1 MIRGAVVLGLLLTF
15 VFGGAGTA
23 RTANGSFSSVPKVT
37 TASSTISASVLAPA
51 ACTNRAGLTTV
62 TVASGATLSGGA
74 AAELLLGRNTAT
86 TINGGNG
93 NDCLI
98 GGAGID
104 ALNGQGNTDVCIGN
118 GSTDTFNAACET
130 QIQ

>member
-1 MIRGAVVLGLLLTF
+1 MIRTAVVLGLILAIA
-15 VFGGAGTA
+15 VGGAGTA
-23 RTANGSFSSVPKVT
+23 HTANASISSVPRVT
-37 TASSTISASVLAPA
+37 AASSTISASVLAPA
-51 ACTNRAGLTTV
+51 ACTNRAGLTVV
-62 TVASGATLSGGA
+62 TVASAATLNGGA
-74 AAELLLGRNTAT
+74 SNELLLGRNTAT

-104 ALNGQGNTDVCIGN
+104 ALNGQNNTDVCIGN
-118 GSTDTFNAACET
+118 GGTDTFNAACET